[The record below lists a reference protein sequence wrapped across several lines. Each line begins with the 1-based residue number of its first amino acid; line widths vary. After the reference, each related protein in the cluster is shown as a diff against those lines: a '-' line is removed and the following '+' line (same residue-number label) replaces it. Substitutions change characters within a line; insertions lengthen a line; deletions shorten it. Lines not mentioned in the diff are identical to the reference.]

1 MKTFRTSIGILLSVL
16 WILWMLN
23 YVYLSSTP
31 LSEMKL
37 NELGDFF
44 AGFCAPL
51 AFFWLVIGYFQQGEE
66 LKSSTQALRLQ
77 AQELENSVA
86 QQKDLV
92 NVSRQQVEAAR
103 QALIEDRLIKERLS
117 KPILSLTGGYRRAH
131 SSFFVF
137 VITVRN
143 SGHDAAALSVEL
155 SPNSKFSSEQFYV
168 VFRRA
173 DSIEVKFNRSD
184 IPSNF
189 KITFRFVD
197 GLGREDQRTFAI
209 RLIEPDKLEFDF
221 VIAED
226 EGLGRF
232 I

>member
-1 MKTFRTSIGILLSVL
+1 MKTFRTSIGVLLSVA

-23 YVYLSSTP
+23 HVYHSATP
-31 LSEMKL
+31 FSEMKL

-66 LKSSTQALRLQ
+66 LKSSTAALSLQ

-92 NVSRQQVEAAR
+92 DVSRQQVEAAR
-103 QALIEDRLIKERLS
+103 QALIEERQIKDRLS
-117 KPILSLTGGYRRAH
+117 KPILSLTGGYRWAH
-131 SSFFVF
+131 SEHAVF
-137 VITVRN
+137 RITVRN
-143 SGHDAAALSVEL
+143 SGHDAAAFNVEL
-155 SPNSKFSSEQFYV
+155 PSNSEVSSEQFYV

-173 DSIEVKFNRSD
+173 ESIDVTFSRPD

-189 KITFRFVD
+189 KIVFRFVD
-197 GLGREDQRTFAI
+197 GLGREDQRVFSMRT
-209 RLIEPDKLEFDF
+209 IEPDKLEFDF
-221 VIAED
+221 VTVQTT
-226 EGLGRF
+226 
-232 I
+232 